1 MVPAVGWS
9 SRTQWA
15 VYAAIVAIAVLLAM
29 VPATAPYFAWLFGEL
44 NPPVVVLV
52 AGAVGAACLA
62 ALRSL
67 DGFEILS
74 RGSTMRGVAVG
85 ACLAT
90 VLGIAIVIADLV
102 FRYPE
107 DINAPIPQALA
118 FYPSV
123 GLVAE
128 VVFHLLPLTLILIA
142 LLPLRDRLGTHRATW
157 IAITLVAVA
166 EPSFQVLFGGET
178 PPLAV
183 YTWIH
188 VFAIAFLQLYLFRR
202 YDFVS
207 MYSLRLGYY
216 LYWHLAWSTLRLKLL
231 F

>member
-1 MVPAVGWS
+1 
-9 SRTQWA
+9 
-15 VYAAIVAIAVLLAM
+15 
-29 VPATAPYFAWLFGEL
+29 
-44 NPPVVVLV
+44 
-52 AGAVGAACLA
+52 
-62 ALRSL
+62 
-67 DGFEILS
+67 
-74 RGSTMRGVAVG
+74 MRGVAVG
-85 ACLAT
+85 AGLAT

-107 DINAPIPQALA
+107 DMNAPIPQALA

-123 GLVAE
+123 GLIAE
-128 VVFHLLPLTLILIA
+128 VVFHILPLTLVLIA
-142 LLPLRDRLGTHRATW
+142 LLPFRDRLGTHRATW

-166 EPSFQVLFGGET
+166 EPTFQVFFGGEV

-188 VFAIAFLQLYLFRR
+188 VFAIAFLQLYVFRR

-207 MYSLRLGYY
+207 MYSLRLVYY
-216 LYWHLAWSTLRLKLL
+216 AFWHLIWGALRLKLL